1 MLGCKM
7 LKTSLPDHQ
16 TINMVV
22 KNSCFVCSNMYSLH
36 AHHFV
41 KNVVLSCWNI
51 NIHFYYVNI
60 SQKML
65 Y

>member
-7 LKTSLPDHQ
+7 LQKLLPNHL

-22 KNSCFVCSNMYSLH
+22 NSCFVCSNMYSLH
-36 AHHFV
+36 AHSFI
-41 KNVVLSCWNI
+41 KNTILSFWHTNI
-51 NIHFYYVNI
+51 NFSYINI
-60 SQKML
+60 GQKM